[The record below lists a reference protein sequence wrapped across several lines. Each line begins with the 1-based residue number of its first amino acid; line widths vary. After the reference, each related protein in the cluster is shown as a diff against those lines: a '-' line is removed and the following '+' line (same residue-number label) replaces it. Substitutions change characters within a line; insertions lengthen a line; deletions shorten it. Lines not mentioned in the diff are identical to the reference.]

1 MTQSDRNV
9 LHVYVAT
16 HSDWRL
22 ARRSPSQPSLLRL
35 SDRYAQTYT
44 QAGFLGGVA
53 DSFASK
59 KTSYTRDHRHH
70 PLWHPWNHSRLVR
83 TSSIHHPSISR
94 SSPDSVSL
102 RTKVSSPRML
112 SPNLC
117 PISEATSL
125 CATQYTKRRWTHL
138 ALTTSWTHHRRRLH

>member
-1 MTQSDRNV
+1 MQSVDNVFYVYLPTYSDR
-9 LHVYVAT
+9 
-16 HSDWRL
+16 RL
-22 ARRSPSQPSLLRL
+22 ARRTTSQPSLLRL
-35 SDRYAQTYT
+35 CDRYAQTYT

-53 DSFASK
+53 DGSVSK

-83 TSSIHHPSISR
+83 TSSIHHTSIYR
-94 SSPDSVSL
+94 SSLDSLSL

-112 SPNLC
+112 SPDLC

-125 CATQYTKRRWTHL
+125 CATQYTKRRWTPL
-138 ALTTSWTHHRRRLH
+138 ALTTPWTHHRRRLH